1 MSDKTVKEV
10 ALEYLSEPTKFG
22 RAKNSNA
29 HACLEWMY
37 QKRPATILIDGRTKP
52 CPYGPKNS
60 LKPHTV
66 VSMDETS
73 GIFEGMAM
81 RDVSNIHVTQ
91 IRKALRNYKGLS
103 NDGINTYL
111 VYLRRIINYAE
122 TDCCVDFVRRP
133 KIEILPTKGRTYAL
147 TPKIFEAWIRFLDPL
162 RADLVRFGVATGQR
176 KANVNGLKWCWTN
189 RDLSRIVIPAEET
202 KNNTEFS
209 MYLNKA
215 ATEVLKKRRLERKQ
229 MLERYPALKIEHV
242 FFQADVRHRGKPM
255 ADGSINGTMWERSIR
270 MYNKN
275 VEYLAEKQGREV
287 DVEKLIPKGSL
298 VFHSCRHTFGTWLK
312 NAGHDAKDIADFGGW
327 KSTKSC
333 ERYIQKDD
341 KRMRKIGSSID
352 NFL

>member
-1 MSDKTVKEV
+1 MSDITVKEV

-37 QKRPATILIDGRTKP
+37 QKRPATILIEGRTKP

-73 GIFEGMAM
+73 GLLEGMAM
-81 RDVSNIHVTQ
+81 RDVSNIYVTK
-91 IRKALRNYKGLS
+91 IRKALRNQKGLS

-122 TDCCVDFVRRP
+122 ADCDVAYVKRP
-133 KIEILPTKGRTYAL
+133 KITILPTKGRKYAL
-147 TPKIFEAWIRFLDPL
+147 TPEIFQAWIRFLDPL

-176 KANVNGLKWCWTN
+176 KANVNGLKWRWVS
-189 RDLSRIVIPAEET
+189 RDLTRIVIPAQET
-202 KNNTEFS
+202 KNDTEFS
-209 MYLNKA
+209 MYLNGA
-215 ATEVLKKRRLERKQ
+215 ATAVLEKRKIERKQ

-242 FFQADVRHRGKPM
+242 FFQADVKYRGQPM
-255 ADGSINGTMWERSIR
+255 AHGSINGTLWKRSIR

-275 VEYLAEKQGREV
+275 VKYLAEKQGREV
-287 DVEKLIPKGSL
+287 DREKLIPKGSL

-327 KSTKSC
+327 LSTKSC
-333 ERYIQKDD
+333 ERYVQQDD